1 MESELARSGVHP
13 LPYLESTYMK
23 RLFLAVAIVSAFA
36 SNSWAQQRGRDG
48 AVAGG
53 AAGAIIGGIIGH
65 QNDETPEGAL
75 IGGVVGAVAG
85 GLMGNARDQQINRE
99 RYYQAQMYDQ
109 QQQIQQLSRPSM
121 RMNDVIA
128 MSQSGVSDNVIVN
141 HIQTSGVERRLEVT
155 EIIQMHQQ
163 GVSDTVISAMQ
174 RAPLAGARRFTPVQY
189 RPVYQAPPTVITYEV
204 LPAPQYYY
212 PAPNCYHP
220 HYHYR

>member
-1 MESELARSGVHP
+1 
-13 LPYLESTYMK
+13 MK
-23 RLFLAVAIVSAFA
+23 RLFLAVAIVSVLT
-36 SNSWAQQRGRDG
+36 SNSFAQQRSRDG

-99 RYYQAQMYDQ
+99 RYYQAQLYDQ
-109 QQQIQQLSRPSM
+109 QQQLRQLARPSM

-141 HIQTSGVERRLEVT
+141 HIQTSGVERRLEVS

-163 GVSDTVISAMQ
+163 GVSDHVISAMQ
-174 RAPLAGARRFTPVQY
+174 RAPLAGTRQVAPVQY
-189 RPVYQAPPTVITYEV
+189 RPAFQAPPTIITYEV
-204 LPAPQYYY
+204 LPPPRYHY
-212 PAPNCYHP
+212 PAPIHYDP
-220 HYHYR
+220 HYHY